1 MEVIPCNE
9 GWTWLQM
16 CYFRLFK
23 QGPCSCIKH
32 HGWLRGDTIA
42 ANLQSRPKLESHED
56 PTKFIGNWCDS
67 LHVTAFH
74 LRFSPQVLG
83 YHLEC
88 SEISHFPL
96 PAAKLFWS
104 SPVPFWAPD
113 MSCLGTSHDNFGAP
127 QKWIGVTCPKH
138 CYLRGFRHL
147 TPFHSKTWI
156 ALVASCGD
164 PWSQFLWVALFRIRD
179 LGRPWEPQNISLN
192 KNPDSCDGNDRFS
205 RDFTAKTKAHR
216 GWEWLRVI

>member
-1 MEVIPCNE
+1 M
-9 GWTWLQM
+9 
-16 CYFRLFK
+16 
-23 QGPCSCIKH
+23 SCISH
-32 HGWLRGDTIA
+32 NLADELLQVPEPGQRLERCRLPTAVESVVLLWLGIE
-42 ANLQSRPKLESHED
+42 RPAYQIYI
-56 PTKFIGNWCDS
+56 IGNWCDS

-88 SEISHFPL
+88 SQISKFPL

-104 SPVPFWAPD
+104 SPVPFWVPD
-113 MSCLGTSHDNFGAP
+113 MSCVGTSHDNFGAP
-127 QKWIGVTCPKH
+127 HKWIGVTCPKH

-192 KNPDSCDGNDRFS
+192 IATKIQIHVMAMI
-205 RDFTAKTKAHR
+205 DFQGISLQKPRPTEAEN
-216 GWEWLRVI
+216 G

>member
-1 MEVIPCNE
+1 M
-9 GWTWLQM
+9 
-16 CYFRLFK
+16 
-23 QGPCSCIKH
+23 SCISH
-32 HGWLRGDTIA
+32 NLADELLQVPEPGQRLERCRLPTAVESVVLLWLGIE
-42 ANLQSRPKLESHED
+42 RPAYQIYI
-56 PTKFIGNWCDS
+56 IGNWCDS

-74 LRFSPQVLG
+74 LRFSTQVLG

-88 SEISHFPL
+88 SEISHVPL

-104 SPVPFWAPD
+104 SPVPFWVPD
-113 MSCLGTSHDNFGAP
+113 MSCVGTSHDNFGAP
-127 QKWIGVTCPKH
+127 HKWIGVTCPKH

-205 RDFTAKTKAHR
+205 RDFTAKTKAHK